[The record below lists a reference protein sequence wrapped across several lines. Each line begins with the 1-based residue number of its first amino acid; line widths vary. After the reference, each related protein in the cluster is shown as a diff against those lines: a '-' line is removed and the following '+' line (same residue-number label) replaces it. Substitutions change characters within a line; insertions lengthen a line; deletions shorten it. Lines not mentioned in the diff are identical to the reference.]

1 LSVHPPSAMRGFRHD
16 SGSAAIAGGAVAR
29 APKVKTVM
37 RSLAVLTE
45 FLPRL

>member
-1 LSVHPPSAMRGFRHD
+1 MRGFRHD
-16 SGSAAIAGGAVAR
+16 SGSAAIAGAVAR